1 MCLPNILSPVI
12 MFAFNF
18 SLPLIFTVLVAS
30 VSHCLT
36 AALNFMFFFLQNSS
50 LLFSIT
56 RCSSFS
62 VVHVSVNIK
71 TNVEK
76 YTTLSLFF
84 LFKSPGSRAISS
96 QVKP

>member
-1 MCLPNILSPVI
+1 MRLPNILSPVI

-18 SLPLIFTVLVAS
+18 SLPLIFTLLVAS
-30 VSHCLT
+30 ISHCLT

-62 VVHVSVNIK
+62 VIHVSVNIK
-71 TNVEK
+71 NNVEK
-76 YTTLSLFF
+76 DTTLLLFF
-84 LFKSPGSRAISS
+84 LSKSPGGHVISF
-96 QVKP
+96 QIKP

>member
-1 MCLPNILSPVI
+1 MRLPNILSPVI

-18 SLPLIFTVLVAS
+18 SLPLIFTLLVAS
-30 VSHCLT
+30 ISHCLT

-62 VVHVSVNIK
+62 VIHVSVNTK
-71 TNVEK
+71 LTSKN
-76 YTTLSLFF
+76 TRLCRCFFF
-84 LFKSPGSRAISS
+84 LKVRAA
-96 QVKP
+96 VRFLPK